1 MSYDAIL
8 QVGKV
13 EETACTILLNAQSEA
28 RDRVAAAHSAAEE
41 QLASVKKQLASE
53 NAAALTSEQ
62 EKNNAYTAQQL
73 AASEQDCERLRQQAA
88 SHMDAAVAS
97 IMERVMG

>member
-41 QLASVKKQLASE
+41 QLASVKKTTRIGKCGSPDVGAGKE
-53 NAAALTSEQ
+53 
-62 EKNNAYTAQQL
+62 
-73 AASEQDCERLRQQAA
+73 
-88 SHMDAAVAS
+88 
-97 IMERVMG
+97 